1 MQTRSV
7 GACGGSTPAKEAYY
21 VIIKVSDEGELAQ
34 GGNGGKEV
42 KSDMY
47 FEGRSDR
54 LCWWTESEHVRKRGV
69 KDFDLSKILE
79 YGAAVF

>member
-1 MQTRSV
+1 METRSV
-7 GACGGSTPAKEAYY
+7 GACGGSTAAAKEAYY

-54 LCWWTESEHVRKRGV
+54 LC
-69 KDFDLSKILE
+69 
-79 YGAAVF
+79 